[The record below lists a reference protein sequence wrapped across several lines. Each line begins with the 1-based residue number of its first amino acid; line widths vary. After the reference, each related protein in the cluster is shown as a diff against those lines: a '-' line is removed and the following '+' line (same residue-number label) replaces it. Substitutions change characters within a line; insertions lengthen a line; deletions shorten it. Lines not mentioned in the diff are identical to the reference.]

1 MPEDEGVVMD
11 MPSDMLEADRAQ
23 REQGILE
30 ASQTLER
37 IARQA
42 ARRENPSL
50 AETDMDLSETKVYLN
65 VHQLSK
71 AKKSLKRAEVTLE
84 ELEEDVLTLRRS
96 IAMLHRLLVH
106 KHITLEEA
114 ERILYKL
121 REATAAAEMG
131 DIRAS
136 TGEIEDLLED
146 MIGGNT
152 STLNPFLF
160 RHFWMGV
167 DTRWPAG
174 GETGVL
180 LVRIINDGPIPMPML
195 RLKPPVPEGWTATP
209 ANVDL
214 PIIAPGGN
222 IPLRFEIQP
231 NFRLSSEDTPLTR
244 KLSVATAYEMR
255 SGEITVTMRVQN
267 RSMEPL
273 SEILLSPWLPPGF
286 TAEELPFIRTL
297 APDEVAVVRMPLRI
311 NLGQGGEL

>member
-1 MPEDEGVVMD
+1 MPEDDTVVAD
-11 MPSDMLEADRAQ
+11 TPADMLAQDRAG

-50 AETDMDLSETKVYLN
+50 AETEMDLGEAKVYLN
-65 VHQLSK
+65 IHQLSK
-71 AKKSLKRAEVTLE
+71 AKKTIKRAERTLE
-84 ELEEDVLTLRRS
+84 ELEEDVLHLRRS

-106 KHITLEEA
+106 KHISLEEA

-121 REATAAAEMG
+121 REATSAAEMG

-136 TGEIEDLLED
+136 TEEVEDLLED

-174 GETGVL
+174 GEAGVL
-180 LVRIINDGPIPMPML
+180 LVRIINDGPFRCPCFDCGHRFPKVGRLRPRTSTFPSSHPAATFLFASTSSPTIAWAPM
-195 RLKPPVPEGWTATP
+195 
-209 ANVDL
+209 
-214 PIIAPGGN
+214 
-222 IPLRFEIQP
+222 
-231 NFRLSSEDTPLTR
+231 TR
-244 KLSVATAYEMR
+244 PWREKLAIATAYEMR

-273 SEILLSPWLPPGF
+273 SEVLLSPWIPGGF
-286 TAEELPFIRTL
+286 VAEELPLIRNL

-311 NLGQGGEL
+311 NLGHGGPL

>member
-1 MPEDEGVVMD
+1 MSEDGPMELPADVMA
-11 MPSDMLEADRAQ
+11 SERAAREA
-23 REQGILE
+23 GIVE
-30 ASQTLER
+30 ASATLER
-37 IARQA
+37 LARQA

-50 AETDMDLSETKVYLN
+50 TESEMDLSEAKVYLN
-65 VHQLSK
+65 MHNLGK
-71 AKKSLKRAEVTLE
+71 AKKTIKRAEKTLD
-84 ELEEDVLTLRRS
+84 ELEEDVLHLRRS

-136 TGEIEDLLED
+136 TGEVEDLLED

-180 LVRIINDGPIPMPML
+180 LVRIINDGPYPCPCF
-195 RLKPPVPEGWTATP
+195 A
-209 ANVDL
+209 
-214 PIIAPGGN
+214 
-222 IPLRFEIQP
+222 
-231 NFRLSSEDTPLTR
+231 
-244 KLSVATAYEMR
+244 
-255 SGEITVTMRVQN
+255 
-267 RSMEPL
+267 
-273 SEILLSPWLPPGF
+273 
-286 TAEELPFIRTL
+286 
-297 APDEVAVVRMPLRI
+297 
-311 NLGQGGEL
+311 

>member
-1 MPEDEGVVMD
+1 MPEDAMD
-11 MPSDMLEADRAQ
+11 DLMAEDLAM
-23 REQGILE
+23 REQGIRE

-37 IARQA
+37 IARKA

-50 AETDMDLSETKVYLN
+50 AESEMDLGEVKVHLSL
-65 VHQLSK
+65 HQLGR
-71 AKKSLKRAEVTLE
+71 AKRTLRRAERTLE
-84 ELEEDVLTLRRS
+84 ELEEDVLHLRRS
-96 IAMLHRLLVH
+96 IAMLH
-106 KHITLEEA
+106 KHISLEEA

-121 REATAAAEMG
+121 REATAAAEVG

-136 TGEIEDLLED
+136 TEEVEDLLED

-222 IPLRFEIQP
+222 IPLRFDIQP
-231 NFRLSSEDTPLTR
+231 DFRLSSEDVPLTR

-273 SEILLSPWLPPGF
+273 SEVLLTPWIPSGF
-286 TAEELPFIRTL
+286 SADEVPFIRNL

-311 NLGQGGEL
+311 NLGQGGAR

>member
-1 MPEDEGVVMD
+1 MPEDDTVVAD
-11 MPSDMLEADRAQ
+11 TPADMLAQDRAR

-50 AETDMDLSETKVYLN
+50 AETEMDLGEAKVYLN
-65 VHQLSK
+65 IHQLSK
-71 AKKSLKRAEVTLE
+71 AKKTIKRAERTLE
-84 ELEEDVLTLRRS
+84 ELEEDVLHLRRS

-106 KHITLEEA
+106 KHISLEEA

-121 REATAAAEMG
+121 REATSAAEMG

-136 TGEIEDLLED
+136 TEEVEDLLED

-152 STLNPFLF
+152 STLNQFLF

-174 GETGVL
+174 GEAGVL

-195 RLKPPVPEGWTATP
+195 RLRPPVPEGWTATP
-209 ANVDL
+209 SNVDL

-222 IPLRFEIQP
+222 IPLRFDIKP
-231 NFRLSSEDTPLTR
+231 DYRLGSDDTPLTR
-244 KLSVATAYEMR
+244 KLAIATAYEMR

-273 SEILLSPWLPPGF
+273 SEVLLSPWIPGGF
-286 TAEELPFIRTL
+286 VAEELPLIRNL

-311 NLGQGGEL
+311 NLGHGGPL

>member
-1 MPEDEGVVMD
+1 MPDDDALAD
-11 MPSDMLEADRAQ
+11 MMAQERAE
-23 REQGILE
+23 REQGIRE

-42 ARRENPSL
+42 AKRENPSL
-50 AETDMDLSETKVYLN
+50 AETEMDLGEVKVHLSL
-65 VHQLSK
+65 HQLSK
-71 AKKSLKRAEVTLE
+71 AKKSLRRAEKTLE
-84 ELEEDVLTLRRS
+84 ELEEDVLHLRRS

-106 KHITLEEA
+106 KNISLEEA

-121 REATAAAEMG
+121 REATAAAEIG

-136 TGEIEDLLED
+136 TEEVEDLLED

-174 GETGVL
+174 GESGVL

-195 RLKPPVPEGWTATP
+195 RLKPPVPEGWTANP
-209 ANVDL
+209 PNVDL

-222 IPLRFEIQP
+222 IPLRFDIQP
-231 NFRLSSEDTPLTR
+231 DYRLSSEDVPLTR

-273 SEILLSPWLPPGF
+273 SEILLTPWIPPGF
-286 TAEELPFIRTL
+286 SAEEVPFIRNL
-297 APDEVAVVRMPLRI
+297 APDEVAVLHMPLRI
-311 NLGQGGEL
+311 NLGQGGAL

>member
-136 TGEIEDLLED
+136 TGVVEDLLED

-195 RLKPPVPEGWTATP
+195 RLKPPVPAGWTATP